1 LERKA
6 EGERELATGF
16 LGWISG
22 KLKRARAYHRL
33 ERVERAF
40 LGLAL
45 KCRPKLKSLEFLR
58 ALGRIILK
66 VHDVF
71 KSFYERAVELGSGEA
86 KLLSRVARAWG
97 DWMAESWEDDEAFQ
111 LYLGMK
117 RLNTPNWFY

>member
-1 LERKA
+1 MERKA

-71 KSFYERAVELGSGEA
+71 RSFYERAVELGSGEA

-97 DWMAESWEDDEAFQ
+97 NSDAEGWESDPKFRF
-111 LYLGMK
+111 YLGLK
-117 RLNTPNWFY
+117 SLNRPKLV

>member
-1 LERKA
+1 MERRA

-33 ERVERAF
+33 ERGERAF

-71 KSFYERAVELGSGEA
+71 RSFYERAVELGSGEA

-97 DWMAESWEDDEAFQ
+97 NLDAEGWESDPKFKF
-111 LYLGMK
+111 YLGLK
-117 RLNTPNWFY
+117 SLNRPKLV